1 MAARDIDLLKI
12 KNRYHIVG
20 NSPELDMA
28 IRTAL
33 SVATTNLPVLIIGE
47 SGVGKDVFSQMIHD
61 YSKRKSRKLLPV
73 NCGAIP
79 VGTVNSELFG
89 HERGSFTGAV
99 ESRKGWFE
107 EADGSTIFLDEIGEL
122 PKDTQAQLLRVL
134 QQGEFMRV
142 GSSKVLHTDVRVVA
156 ATNLDLNHAISQGK
170 FRLDLYYR
178 LNTITVKIPA
188 LRERPDDIPLLFRQF
203 CIDFAVKNNYQS
215 VSLTKEAE
223 NLLKSYRWP
232 GNVRELI
239 SIANRVCTMESEPL
253 SPGVSEERVQITSQQ
268 LNRHMPHDEGS
279 FIPAVAEETGSG
291 LSPEERK
298 MIFGSIVKLKQEVE
312 ELKKT
317 VIALQGGQKTPDAAF
332 ALAPRRDESYMAV
345 EEPEPDEQS
354 QEEIDTE
361 ARKTG
366 ENALTLE
373 DNTYQAILS
382 SMARNDNNRSKV
394 ARELGISERTVYRK
408 LNTMMKLGLWQKD

>member
-12 KNRYHIVG
+12 KTRYHIVG

-47 SGVGKDVFSQMIHD
+47 SGVGKEVFSRMIHD
-61 YSKRKSRKLLPV
+61 YSQRKSRKLLPV

-79 VGTVNSELFG
+79 IGTVNSELFG

-142 GSSKVLHTDVRVVA
+142 GSSKVLHTDVRIVA
-156 ATNLDLNHAISQGK
+156 ATNMDLNYAISQGK

-178 LNTITVKIPA
+178 LNTITIKIPA
-188 LRERPDDIPLLFRQF
+188 LRERPDDIPLLFKQF
-203 CIDFAVKNNYQS
+203 CIDFATENKYQS
-215 VSLTKEAE
+215 VSLTREAE

-232 GNVRELI
+232 GNVRELV
-239 SIANRVCTMESEPL
+239 SIANRVCTMESSPL
-253 SPGVSEERVQITSQQ
+253 SPGIDEERIIIGSQQ
-268 LNRHMPHDEGS
+268 LDRHMPHDEGS
-279 FIPAVAEETGSG
+279 FIPAVAEDTGSG